1 MVNFEAAGAKL
12 YVLSYDE
19 VDALAD
25 YKEAHGATFTM
36 LSDPDS
42 EVIRSFGILNTTIA
56 EDDHP
61 WHGIPYPGVYV
72 TDDEGIIT
80 QKFFENNFTV
90 RPGAEQ
96 LVAAVK
102 GEDVG
107 LEERPAT
114 DQEVEV
120 DIEFEGND
128 LPVGITR
135 QIVARFSVPKGMHL
149 YQEPVPDGLVA
160 ASIELDDEAEGIV
173 SYTLVAPET
182 QPLTLGSDG
191 HTLEVYEGNVVL
203 RLPIAQNGRA
213 ITKDDDG
220 RWVSVSGRVRWQAC
234 NDETCL
240 VPDERAFSFR
250 VPSAFTVMADMGPGE
265 GRVPSMNG
273 AAHFKNMTDRRKTA
287 S

>member
-102 GEDVG
+102 GEEVG

-273 AAHFKNMTDRRKTA
+273 AAHFKNMMDRRKTA

>member
-1 MVNFEAAGAKL
+1 MVDFEAVGAKL

-19 VDALAD
+19 VDAVAD
-25 YKEAHGATFTM
+25 YKKAHGATFTM

-72 TDDEGIIT
+72 TDEEGIIT

-90 RPGAEQ
+90 RPGPEQ
-96 LVAAVK
+96 LVAAVQ
-102 GEDVG
+102 GEDVV
-107 LEERPAT
+107 LANRPT
-114 DQEVEV
+114 MDQEVGVE
-120 DIEFEGND
+120 IEFEGND

-135 QIVARFSVPKGMHL
+135 QIVARFSVPEGMHL
-149 YQEPVPDGLVA
+149 YQEPVPEGLVA
-160 ASIELDDEAEGIV
+160 ASIELDGEAEGV
-173 SYTLVAPET
+173 VAYTLIAPET
-182 QPLTLGSDG
+182 QPLTLGTDG
-191 HTLEVYEGNVVL
+191 YTLEVWEGNVVL

-213 ITKDDDG
+213 MTKDDDG
-220 RWVSVSGRVRWQAC
+220 RWVSISGKVRWQAC
-234 NDETCL
+234 DYETCL
-240 VPDERAFSFR
+240 VPDEKTFSFR
-250 VPSAFTVMADMGPGE
+250 VPAAFTVMADMGPGE

-273 AAHFKNMTDRRKTA
+273 ATHFKKMMDRRKTG

>member
-1 MVNFEAAGAKL
+1 M
-12 YVLSYDE
+12 
-19 VDALAD
+19 
-25 YKEAHGATFTM
+25 
-36 LSDPDS
+36 
-42 EVIRSFGILNTTIA
+42 
-56 EDDHP
+56 
-61 WHGIPYPGVYV
+61 YV

-102 GEDVG
+102 GEEVG

-273 AAHFKNMTDRRKTA
+273 AAHFKNMMDRRKTA

>member
-1 MVNFEAAGAKL
+1 MDDFEAAGAKL

-19 VDALAD
+19 VDALAA
-25 YKEAHGATFTM
+25 YKNAHGATFTM

-72 TDDEGIIT
+72 TDADGIIT

-96 LVAAVK
+96 LVAAVQ
-102 GEDVG
+102 GEDV
-107 LEERPAT
+107 LLAERPAM

-120 DIEFEGND
+120 EVEFEGND

-135 QIVARFSVPKGMHL
+135 QIVARFSAPTGMHL
-149 YQEPVPDGLVA
+149 YQEPVPEGLVA
-160 ASIELDDEAEGIV
+160 ASIEIDDEVEGIL
-173 SYTLVAPET
+173 SYTLVAPAT
-182 QPLTLGSDG
+182 QPLTLGTDG

-220 RWVSVSGRVRWQAC
+220 RWVSISGRVRWQAC
-234 NDETCL
+234 DDETCL
-240 VPDERAFSFR
+240 MPGEKAFSFR

-273 AAHFKNMTDRRKTA
+273 ATHFKKMTDRRKTT

>member
-102 GEDVG
+102 GEEVG

>member
-102 GEDVG
+102 GEEVG

-160 ASIELDDEAEGIV
+160 ASIELDDEAEGIL

-182 QPLTLGSDG
+182 QPLTLGTDG

-273 AAHFKNMTDRRKTA
+273 AAHFKNMMDRRKTA

>member
-102 GEDVG
+102 GEEVG

-135 QIVARFSVPKGMHL
+135 QIVARFSVPNGMHL